1 MDEIK
6 EILSELGYSQIKDYA
21 SEYRMFPIYRQSDSP
36 CLSVKKNSGFF
47 IDYGRDIKGD
57 FLKLVQIS
65 LNFKDKTK
73 AKQWLSNKDIQFD
86 EQKIR
91 QKTLEKLNYKKFYS
105 KDNLS
110 KLINNHNYWVNRGVN
125 KETLELFKGGLDNGI
140 EGGKFYNRY
149 VFPIFDENLNILGF
163 SGRLVK
169 HSERAPKWKHIGQK
183 SHWTYPSFLNSQY
196 VDEKQELIIVE
207 SIGDM
212 LALFNCG
219 IKNVIVAFGVT
230 LSNSVINFTL
240 RHRLNRIIIALNDD
254 SRNNNVGNK
263 AALKFKNELSKH
275 FNEDKIKIK
284 LPIEKDFGEMSTDQI
299 LNWYKNAR

>member
-110 KLINNHNYWVNRGVN
+110 KLIRNHNYWINRGVN

-149 VFPIFDENLNILGF
+149 VFPILDDHGNILGF
-163 SGRLVK
+163 SGRLTK

-183 SHWTYPSFLNSQY
+183 SHWTYPSFISSNYIQKTN
-196 VDEKQELIIVE
+196 EIIIVE

-212 LALFNCG
+212 LSLFNSG
-219 IKNVIVAFGVT
+219 VKNVIVAFGVT
-230 LSNSVINFTL
+230 LSKSIINFTL
-240 RHRLNRIIIALNDD
+240 RHKLNRIVIALNND
-254 SRNNNVGNK
+254 SNNNNVGNK
-263 AALKFKNELSKH
+263 AAMKFKNELSKH
-275 FNEDKIKIK
+275 FNEDKIKIR
-284 LPIEKDFGEMSTDQI
+284 LPNQKDFGEMSKLEI
-299 LNWYKNAR
+299 LDWYKHV